1 MIRLHW
7 SALLC
12 CLFVAFAQA
21 QPLAA
26 REIFVDNTTGNDRN
40 IGTSSTNSSLGGGP
54 CRSIARAIAVAQES
68 DHIVVTNTGVP
79 YRESLTLFGM
89 RNSGSPKYP
98 FVIIGNGAVLDGSV
112 PVNPRGWQFF
122 ENDVFRLTPTRT
134 SYQQLFLEGV
144 PLPRVHVDNN
154 NLQLPKLRPFEW
166 CIFERQIYLGMQQPS
181 DEDLAFAADSGD
193 EFLQELYARKPWK
206 HSPGEYDFSIAGLPV
221 GITLYDVRNLVITD
235 LFVQGYQL
243 DGINAHDKAF
253 AVELLGVTTR
263 GNGRSGISIGGA
275 SRVKIAESASRYNG
289 AAQIRTE
296 GFSHTMI
303 VDSELLSAT
312 APPLVRDGGEVT
324 INGLIVDQTELKND
338 VLPPAAPAPA
348 K

>member
-1 MIRLHW
+1 MIRPCW

-12 CLFVAFAQA
+12 CFFVALAHA
-21 QPLAA
+21 LPLAA

-40 IGTSSTNSSLGGGP
+40 IGTSATNSSLGGGP
-54 CRSIARAIAVAQES
+54 CRSITRALAVAQES
-68 DHIVVTNTGVP
+68 DQIVVANTGVP

-89 RNSGSPKYP
+89 RNSGSPKFP

-112 PVNPRGWQFF
+112 PVNPRGWQYFD
-122 ENDVFRLTPTRT
+122 NDIFRLTPTRT

-144 PLPRVHVDNN
+144 PLQRVHLDNN
-154 NLQLPKLRPFEW
+154 NLQLPTLRPFQW
-166 CIFERQIYLGMQQPS
+166 CMFERQIYLCMKQPTE
-181 DEDLAFAADSGD
+181 DDLAFAASTGD
-193 EFLQELYARKPWK
+193 EFLQQLYTREPWK
-206 HSPGEYDFSIAGLPV
+206 YSPGEYDFSIAGLPV
-221 GITLYDVRNLVITD
+221 GITLYDVRNVVITD

-275 SRVKIAESASRYNG
+275 SRVKIAESSSRYNG

-296 GFSHTMI
+296 GFSHTII
-303 VDSELLSAT
+303 VDSELLGAT
-312 APPLVRDGGEVT
+312 APPLVREGGDVT

-338 VLPPAAPAPA
+338 VLPPAAPPA